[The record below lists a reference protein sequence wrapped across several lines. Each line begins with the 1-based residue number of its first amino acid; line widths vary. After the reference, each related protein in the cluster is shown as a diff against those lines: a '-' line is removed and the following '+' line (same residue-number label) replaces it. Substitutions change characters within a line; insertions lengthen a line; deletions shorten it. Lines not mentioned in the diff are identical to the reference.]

1 MNLKKT
7 ALVMFCDSSSLWWL
21 RFLKSG
27 YRHCFIALPMDN
39 HWVVYE
45 PLLNRTEI
53 TLIPHMTQHEVE
65 QGFKSMGCV
74 VIPAPM
80 QKSPS
85 FSQRGIWR
93 PYTCVEAIRR
103 VLGIPSKTV
112 WTPYQLFMYLN
123 QKGN

>member
-7 ALVMFCDSSSLWWL
+7 ALVMFCDSTSLWWL

-27 YRHCFIALPMDN
+27 YRHCFVAVPMDD

-53 TLIPHMTQHEVE
+53 TLIPHMSQHEVE

-74 VIPAPM
+74 VTPA
-80 QKSPS
+80 
-85 FSQRGIWR
+85 FIATSQLSSHRTIWR
-93 PYTCVEAIRR
+93 PYTCVEAVRR
-103 VLGIPSKTV
+103 VLGIPPKTV
-112 WTPYQLFMYLN
+112 WTPYQLFMYLH
-123 QKGN
+123 QKGK